1 MKQILII
8 GAGFAGLWSALG
20 AARLLDQHQRD
31 DVRITLLAPQAEL
44 HIRPRFYEPEVHTMA
59 APLQALFD
67 TVGVQFVRGSALHID
82 EDARQVTYRDP
93 AGKEAKLGY
102 DRLIMA
108 CGSLL
113 NRPTLEGFDQ
123 HAFDVDKIDSASR
136 LEQHLK
142 SLASRPDSP
151 ARNTVVVAGG
161 GFTGIETATELPAR
175 LRKILGEHTRL
186 RIVVVDRGTKIGAAL
201 GDGIRPAIEQ
211 ASAALGIEWIC
222 GATVAA
228 VDAGGVLLDN
238 GERIAASTVIWT
250 VGFKANP
257 LTEQVSGE
265 RDRQGRLHVDGHLK
279 VKGNAAVYAAGDVA
293 YAACDDTGNHAVM
306 SCQHAIPL
314 GRYAGNNAAAE
325 LIGVAPMTYSQP
337 KYVTC
342 LDLGAWGAVY
352 TEGWERTV
360 SPPTDKVE
368 AKALKQQINS
378 VWIYPPAADDRA
390 AALAAADPLIPVA

>member
-20 AARLLDQHQRD
+20 AARLLDQHKRD
-31 DVRITLLAPQAEL
+31 DVLITVLAPQAEL
-44 HIRPRFYEPEVHTMA
+44 HIRPRFYEPDVHTMA

-67 TVGVQFVRGSALHID
+67 AVNVRFVKGSAYHID
-82 EDARQVTYRDP
+82 QASREVAYRQPNGIEAR
-93 AGKEAKLGY
+93 LGY

-113 NRPTLEGFDQ
+113 NRPALEGFDR
-123 HAFDVDKIDSASR
+123 HAFDVDKIESATR
-136 LEQHLK
+136 LEEHLK
-142 SLASRPDSP
+142 SLAARPDSP

-161 GFTGIETATELPAR
+161 GFTGIETATELPSR
-175 LRKILGEHTRL
+175 LRAILGDKVTP

-211 ASAALGIEWIC
+211 ASAALGIEWVC
-222 GATVAA
+222 GATVAS

-238 GERIAASTVIWT
+238 GDRIAACTVIWT

-257 LTEQVSGE
+257 LTEQITGE
-265 RDRQGRLHVDGHLK
+265 RDRQGRLHVDGQLK
-279 VKGNAAVYAAGDVA
+279 VIGNPDVYAAGDVA
-293 YAACDDTGNHAVM
+293 YAACDEVGNFAVM

-325 LIGVAPMTYSQP
+325 LIGMAPMTYSQP

-360 SPPTDKVE
+360 SPPTDKAE
-368 AKALKQQINS
+368 AKQLKQQINS
-378 VWIYPPAADDRA
+378 VWIYPPAADRA
-390 AALAAADPLIPVA
+390 TALAAADPLIPVA

>member
-1 MKQILII
+1 MKQILIL

-20 AARLLDQHQRD
+20 AARQLDLHARD
-31 DVRITLLAPQAEL
+31 DVQITVLAPQAEL
-44 HIRPRFYEPEVHTMA
+44 HIRPRFYEPDVHQMA

-67 TVGVQFVRGSALHID
+67 AVNVRFVQGTAYHID
-82 EDARQVTYRDP
+82 KAGQRVGYRSAD
-93 AGKEAKLGY
+93 GSEATLAY

-108 CGSLL
+108 CGSIL
-113 NRPTLEGFDQ
+113 NRPALAGIERV
-123 HAFDVDKIDSASR
+123 FDVDKIDSATR
-136 LEQHLK
+136 LEEHLK
-142 SLASRPDSP
+142 SLPAQPDTP

-175 LRKILGEHTRL
+175 LRKILGDQVKYRV
-186 RIVVVDRGTKIGAAL
+186 VVVDRGARIGAAL
-201 GDGIRPAIEQ
+201 GDGISPAIIQ
-211 ASAALGIEWIC
+211 ASQALGVEWIC
-222 GATVAA
+222 GASVAA
-228 VDAGGVLLDN
+228 VDAAGVTLDN
-238 GERIAASTVIWT
+238 GQRIDANTVIWT
-250 VGFKANP
+250 VGFVANP
-257 LTEQVSGE
+257 LTAQVSGE
-265 RDRQGRLHVDGHLK
+265 HDRQGRLHVDGTLK

-293 YAACDDTGNHAVM
+293 YAACDEVGNFAVM

-352 TEGWERTV
+352 TEGWDRKV
-360 SPPTDKVE
+360 SPPEDKHE
-368 AKALKQQINS
+368 AKALKSQINS
-378 VWIYPPAADDRA
+378 IWIYPPAAERA

>member
-1 MKQILII
+1 MKRQILII
-8 GAGFAGLWSALG
+8 GAGFAGLWSALS
-20 AARLLDQHQRD
+20 AVRLLDQHGRD
-31 DVRITLLAPQAEL
+31 DVEVTVLAPQAEL
-44 HIRPRFYEPEVHTMA
+44 HVRPRFYEPDVHNMA

-67 TVGVQFVRGSALHID
+67 AVNVRFVRGTAQRID
-82 EDARQVTYRDP
+82 ESARTVAYRDP
-93 AGKEAKLGY
+93 SGQEASVGY

-113 NRPTLEGFDQ
+113 NRPDLAGFDQ
-123 HAFDVDKIDSASR
+123 HAFDVDKIESAVR
-136 LEQHLK
+136 LEEHLK
-142 SLASRPDSP
+142 SLASQPDSA
-151 ARNTVVVAGG
+151 ARNTVVIAGG
-161 GFTGIETATELPAR
+161 GFTGIETATELPGR
-175 LRKILGEHTRL
+175 LRAILGEQVKP
-186 RIVVVDRGTKIGAAL
+186 RIVVVDRGARIGAAL
-201 GDGIRPAIEQ
+201 GDGISPAIVE

-222 GATVAA
+222 AATVAS
-228 VDAGGVLLDN
+228 VDADGVLLDN
-238 GERIAASTVIWT
+238 GQRIAANTVVWT

-257 LTEQVSGE
+257 LTGQISGE

-279 VKGNAAVYAAGDVA
+279 VKGNDAVYAAGDVA
-293 YAACDDTGNHAVM
+293 YAACDEVGNHAVM

-352 TEGWERTV
+352 TEGWERKV
-360 SPPTDKVE
+360 MPPEDRAE
-368 AKALKQQINS
+368 AKKLKAQINT
-378 VWIYPPAADDRA
+378 VWIYPPAAERA

>member
-1 MKQILII
+1 MKNILII
-8 GAGFAGLWSALG
+8 GAGFAGLWSALS
-20 AARLLDQHQRD
+20 AIRQLDLHGRK
-31 DVRITLLAPQAEL
+31 DVTVTLLAPQAEL
-44 HIRPRFYEPEVHTMA
+44 HVRPRFYEPEVHTMA
-59 APLQALFD
+59 APLEALFE
-67 TVGVQFVRGSALHID
+67 TVDVCFVRGTAYQVD
-82 EDARQVTYRDP
+82 EGAQRVHYRTP
-93 AGKEAKLGY
+93 TGTQGELPY

-108 CGSLL
+108 CGSVL
-113 NRPTLEGFDQ
+113 NRPDMVGIE
-123 HAFDVDKIDSASR
+123 HVFDVDKLDSATR

-142 SLASRPDSP
+142 SLAKQPETP

-175 LRKILGEHTRL
+175 LRAILGDQAQL
-186 RIVVVDRGTKIGAAL
+186 RVVVIDRGAKIGAAL

-211 ASAALGIEWIC
+211 ASQTLGVEWIC
-222 GATVAA
+222 GASVAS
-228 VDAGGVLLDN
+228 VDRDGVLLDN
-238 GERIAASTVIWT
+238 GQRIDASTVIWT

-257 LTEQVSGE
+257 LTEQISGE

-279 VKGNAAVYAAGDVA
+279 VIGNQAVYAAGDVA
-293 YAACDDTGNHAVM
+293 YAACDEVGNHAVM

-360 SPPTDKVE
+360 SPPEDKAE
-368 AKALKQQINS
+368 AKLLKSQINS
-378 VWIYPPAADDRA
+378 IWIYPPAANDRA
-390 AALAAADPLIPVA
+390 AALAASDPTIPVA